1 MSGWGKLSFRGKL
14 FSLIL
19 LIMAANVV
27 VLLCMGS
34 TLFEGFYQSR
44 KTDDLRDA
52 ARSIRQAYL
61 EDQGVLYDEISQI
74 ENQNVLVSLFVR
86 GEDGRLEL
94 TYHSRSAQMFPDREP
109 PAWMDV
115 PPQLKKEADRR
126 FQQLLEHLEQA
137 DDTLQVRQV
146 EDQDQRP
153 ELALATR
160 LGEGAYLYLQ
170 TPREYIKS
178 VADLAVQ
185 YTAFLSIAI
194 LLVGSVP
201 IYFLL
206 NRVTKPVREVQR
218 VAQRVAQLDFS
229 QQCQVRGEDEFAKL
243 GHSVNEMSRSL
254 EEAVG
259 KLMAA
264 NEVLQSDLE
273 RQQQTNRMRQQFVAN
288 VSHDFKTPLALM
300 VSYAEALLEQEP
312 AGQRQE
318 YCAIIINEGNRL
330 SRMVGRLLCLSK
342 LESGIDRVEES
353 VFCLSEVVDQEL
365 KRQRILLERQGL
377 AVQRE
382 LDDGLIVQA
391 DYQKIELVVQNLVE
405 NAVKYTPAGGQL
417 RVRSFAQGER
427 CRVEV
432 ENTGQP
438 IAQEDLGSLFDS
450 FYRADKARTA
460 SEGYGL
466 GLAVVRAVLEAH
478 GQDYGA
484 ENLPDGVR
492 FWFTLELAQLEE
504 PEEDCEIP

>member
-1 MSGWGKLSFRGKL
+1 
-14 FSLIL
+14 
-19 LIMAANVV
+19 
-27 VLLCMGS
+27 
-34 TLFEGFYQSR
+34 
-44 KTDDLRDA
+44 
-52 ARSIRQAYL
+52 
-61 EDQGVLYDEISQI
+61 
-74 ENQNVLVSLFVR
+74 
-86 GEDGRLEL
+86 
-94 TYHSRSAQMFPDREP
+94 
-109 PAWMDV
+109 
-115 PPQLKKEADRR
+115 
-126 FQQLLEHLEQA
+126 
-137 DDTLQVRQV
+137 
-146 EDQDQRP
+146 
-153 ELALATR
+153 
-160 LGEGAYLYLQ
+160 
-170 TPREYIKS
+170 
-178 VADLAVQ
+178 
-185 YTAFLSIAI
+185 
-194 LLVGSVP
+194 
-201 IYFLL
+201 
-206 NRVTKPVREVQR
+206 
-218 VAQRVAQLDFS
+218 
-229 QQCQVRGEDEFAKL
+229 
-243 GHSVNEMSRSL
+243 
-254 EEAVG
+254 
-259 KLMAA
+259 
-264 NEVLQSDLE
+264 
-273 RQQQTNRMRQQFVAN
+273 
-288 VSHDFKTPLALM
+288 M

-377 AVQRE
+377 TVQRE
-382 LDDGLIVQA
+382 LDDALIVQA

-417 RVRSFAQGER
+417 RVRSFAQGVR
-427 CRVEV
+427 CPVEV
-432 ENTGQP
+432 ENTGRP